1 MGRARQI
8 ASAENQDRI
17 LLDASAASTDEGEH
31 LLLDASAATT
41 DVGFFINTEIGTTAD
56 FPETQEDIIL
66 GKVTTHAVGKKRE
79 VFHSSGTFTVPNGVN
94 KLYVSICGGGGDG
107 QNQGSNQS
115 GGGGAGGL
123 FVPVFVYPG
132 AVISVTL
139 GAGGSGTFG
148 GGAHG
153 SDGNDSSF
161 GAAAD
166 AWYINCDGGKGSNTQ
181 KGGLYENSVNPP
193 NFGGGNGTLHQPPF
207 EGIGAGP
214 ISGGGAPTQFG
225 SGGSVFGQGN
235 SRGTNHGR
243 QAGFGVGGAGG
254 DSGHNGQGGGP
265 GMCIVEW

>member
-1 MGRARQI
+1 MGRARQL
-8 ASAENQDRI
+8 AGNENQDRI

-148 GGAHG
+148 GGATPTRLNTI
-153 SDGNDSSF
+153 DYVTI
-161 GAAAD
+161 ATT
-166 AWYINCDGGKGSNTQ
+166 SNAT
-181 KGGLYENSVNPP
+181 
-193 NFGGGNGTLHQPPF
+193 NFGDLTTLRTYH
-207 EGIGAGP
+207 AGFSNSTRA
-214 ISGGGAPTQFG
+214 ISGGGNDGSSNINTIDYVTIATTGNASDFG
-225 SGGSVFGQGN
+225 DASVGERRGLAGSSDCHGGIS
-235 SRGTNHGR
+235 
-243 QAGFGVGGAGG
+243 
-254 DSGHNGQGGGP
+254 
-265 GMCIVEW
+265 